1 MISTLTSAFTFMMF
15 AIAGFAALIQYVMT
29 SLGYMG
35 CMKKAGVES
44 WKAWIPVYNDYTMY
58 KVVNLKSFLIIFKII
73 YIIIE
78 IVYLSFTFA
87 YIQDISERTD
97 NIVNSYK
104 SNSYVTTT
112 RNEENRVITSVS
124 TPKYSYDEEEELLD
138 SVGSM
143 SIGLLV
149 FSLLS
154 SAFGIA
160 IFVIGILFA
169 INISKAYGLGG
180 GTIAGMI
187 LIPQIMILIVG
198 FGSSKYQGEYK
209 PTTTT
214 ETL

>member
-1 MISTLTSAFTFMMF
+1 MISIFTTAFTVIM
-15 AIAGFAALIQYVMT
+15 IAVTGFTLLIQYVMT

-35 CMKKAGVES
+35 CMKKAGVET
-44 WKAWIPVYNDYTMY
+44 WKAWIPVYNEYTMY
-58 KVVNLKSFLIIFKII
+58 KIVNLKSFLIIFKII
-73 YIIIE
+73 YIVVE

-87 YIQDISERTD
+87 YIQDISEKSD
-97 NIVNSYK
+97 NMVNSYRN
-104 SNSYVTTT
+104 SNYVTT
-112 RNEENRVITSVS
+112 RNEGNRVITLVS
-124 TPKYSYDEEEELLD
+124 TPTYSYDDEEELLN

-160 IFVIGILFA
+160 IFVVRILFA

-198 FGSSKYQGEYK
+198 FGSSKYQGTYK
-209 PTTTT
+209 PVTT
-214 ETL
+214 EYL

>member
-1 MISTLTSAFTFMMF
+1 MISIFTTAFTVIM
-15 AIAGFAALIQYVMT
+15 IAVTGFALLIQYVMT

-35 CMKKAGVES
+35 CMKKAGVET
-44 WKAWIPVYNDYTMY
+44 WKAWIPVYNEYTMY
-58 KVVNLKSFLIIFKII
+58 KIVNLKSFLIIFKII
-73 YIIIE
+73 YIVVE

-87 YIQDISERTD
+87 YIQDISEKSD
-97 NIVNSYK
+97 NMVNSYRN
-104 SNSYVTTT
+104 SNYVTTK
-112 RNEENRVITSVS
+112 NEVNRVITLVS
-124 TPKYSYDEEEELLD
+124 TPTYSYDDEEELLN

-160 IFVIGILFA
+160 IFVVGILFA

-198 FGSSKYQGEYK
+198 FGSSKYQGTYK
-209 PTTTT
+209 PVTT
-214 ETL
+214 ENL

>member
-1 MISTLTSAFTFMMF
+1 MISIFTTAFTVIM
-15 AIAGFAALIQYVMT
+15 IAVTGFTLLIQYVMT

-35 CMKKAGVES
+35 CMKKAGVET
-44 WKAWIPVYNDYTMY
+44 WKAWIPVYNEYTMY
-58 KVVNLKSFLIIFKII
+58 KIVNLKSFLIIFKII
-73 YIIIE
+73 YIVIE

-87 YIQDISERTD
+87 YIQDISEKSD
-97 NIVNSYK
+97 NMVNSYRN
-104 SNSYVTTT
+104 SNYVTT
-112 RNEENRVITSVS
+112 RNEGNRVITLAS
-124 TPKYSYDEEEELLD
+124 TPTYSYDDEEELLN

-160 IFVIGILFA
+160 IFVVRILFA

-198 FGSSKYQGEYK
+198 FGSSKYQGTYK
-209 PTTTT
+209 PVTT
-214 ETL
+214 ENL

>member
-1 MISTLTSAFTFMMF
+1 MISIFTTAFTVIM
-15 AIAGFAALIQYVMT
+15 IAVTGFVLLIQYVMT

-35 CMKKAGVES
+35 CMKKAGVET
-44 WKAWIPVYNDYTMY
+44 WKAWIPVYNEYTMY
-58 KVVNLKSFLIIFKII
+58 KIVNLKSFLIIFKII
-73 YIIIE
+73 YIVVE

-87 YIQDISERTD
+87 YIQDISEKSD
-97 NIVNSYK
+97 NMVNSYRN
-104 SNSYVTTT
+104 SNYVTT
-112 RNEENRVITSVS
+112 RNEGNRVITLVS
-124 TPKYSYDEEEELLD
+124 TPTYSYDDEEELLN

-160 IFVIGILFA
+160 IFVVGILFA

-198 FGSSKYQGEYK
+198 FGSSKYQGTYK
-209 PTTTT
+209 PVTT
-214 ETL
+214 ENL

>member
-1 MISTLTSAFTFMMF
+1 MISTFTAAFTVMMI
-15 AIAGFAALIQYVMT
+15 AVAGFVLLIQYVMT

-35 CMKKAGVES
+35 CMKKAGVET
-44 WKAWIPVYNDYTMY
+44 WKAWIPVYNEYTMY
-58 KVVNLKSFLIIFKII
+58 KIVNLKSFLIIFKII
-73 YIIIE
+73 YIVIE

-87 YIQDISERTD
+87 YIQDISEKSD
-97 NIVNSYK
+97 NMVNSYRN
-104 SNSYVTTT
+104 SNYVTT
-112 RNEENRVITSVS
+112 RNEGNRVINLVS
-124 TPKYSYDEEEELLD
+124 TPTYSYDDEEELLN

-160 IFVIGILFA
+160 IFVVGILFA

-198 FGSSKYQGEYK
+198 FGSSKYQGTYK
-209 PTTTT
+209 PVTT
-214 ETL
+214 EYL

>member
-1 MISTLTSAFTFMMF
+1 MISTFTAAFTVMM
-15 AIAGFAALIQYVMT
+15 IVVTGFVVLIQYVMT

-35 CMKKAGVES
+35 CMKKAGVET
-44 WKAWIPVYNDYTMY
+44 WKAWIPVYNEYTMY
-58 KVVNLKSFLIIFKII
+58 KIVNLKSFLIIFKII
-73 YIIIE
+73 YIVIE

-87 YIQDISERTD
+87 YIQDISEKSD
-97 NIVNSYK
+97 NIVNSYRN
-104 SNSYVTTT
+104 SNYVTT
-112 RNEENRVITSVS
+112 RNEGNRVITSFS
-124 TPKYSYDEEEELLD
+124 TPTYSYDDEEELLN

-160 IFVIGILFA
+160 IFVVGILFA

-198 FGSSKYQGEYK
+198 FGSSKYQGTYK
-209 PTTTT
+209 PVTT
-214 ETL
+214 ENL

>member
-1 MISTLTSAFTFMMF
+1 MISIFTTAFTVIM
-15 AIAGFAALIQYVMT
+15 IAVTGFTLLIQYVMT

-35 CMKKAGVES
+35 CMKKAGVET
-44 WKAWIPVYNDYTMY
+44 WKAWIPVYNEYTMY
-58 KVVNLKSFLIIFKII
+58 KIVNLKSFLIIFKII
-73 YIIIE
+73 YIVVE

-87 YIQDISERTD
+87 YIQDISEKSD
-97 NIVNSYK
+97 NMVNSYRN
-104 SNSYVTTT
+104 SNYVTT
-112 RNEENRVITSVS
+112 RNEGNRVITLVS
-124 TPKYSYDEEEELLD
+124 TPTYSYDEEEELLN

-160 IFVIGILFA
+160 IFVVRILFA

-198 FGSSKYQGEYK
+198 FGSSKYQGTYK
-209 PTTTT
+209 PVTT
-214 ETL
+214 EYL

>member
-1 MISTLTSAFTFMMF
+1 MISTFTAAFTVMMI
-15 AIAGFAALIQYVMT
+15 AVAGFVLLIQYVMT

-35 CMKKAGVES
+35 CMKKAGVET
-44 WKAWIPVYNDYTMY
+44 WKAWIPVYNEYTMY
-58 KVVNLKSFLIIFKII
+58 KIVNLKSFLIIFKII
-73 YIIIE
+73 YIVIE

-87 YIQDISERTD
+87 YIQDISEKSD
-97 NIVNSYK
+97 NIVNSYRS
-104 SNSYVTTT
+104 SNYVTT
-112 RNEENRVITSVS
+112 RNEGNRIITSVS
-124 TPKYSYDEEEELLD
+124 TPTYSYDDEEELLN

-160 IFVIGILFA
+160 IFVVGILFA

-187 LIPQIMILIVG
+187 LIPNIFILIIG
-198 FGSSKYQGEYK
+198 FGSSKYQGTYK
-209 PTTTT
+209 PVTA
-214 ETL
+214 ENV

>member
-1 MISTLTSAFTFMMF
+1 MISTFTAAFTVMM
-15 AIAGFAALIQYVMT
+15 IAVTGFVLLIQYVMT

-35 CMKKAGVES
+35 CMKKAGVET
-44 WKAWIPVYNDYTMY
+44 WKAWIPVYNEYTMY
-58 KVVNLKSFLIIFKII
+58 KIVNLKSFLIIFKII
-73 YIIIE
+73 YIVIE

-87 YIQDISERTD
+87 YIQDISEKSD
-97 NIVNSYK
+97 NIVNSYRS
-104 SNSYVTTT
+104 SNYVTT
-112 RNEENRVITSVS
+112 RNEGNRIITSVS
-124 TPKYSYDEEEELLD
+124 TPTYSYDDEEELLN

-160 IFVIGILFA
+160 IFVVGILFA

-198 FGSSKYQGEYK
+198 FGSSKYQGTYK
-209 PTTTT
+209 PVTT
-214 ETL
+214 ENL

>member
-1 MISTLTSAFTFMMF
+1 MISTFTTAFTAMM
-15 AIAGFAALIQYVMT
+15 ITVAGFALLIQYVMT

-35 CMKKAGVES
+35 CMKKAGVET
-44 WKAWIPVYNDYTMY
+44 WKAWIPVYNEYTMY
-58 KVVNLKSFLIIFKII
+58 KIVNLKSFLIIFKII
-73 YIIIE
+73 YIVIE

-87 YIQDISERTD
+87 YIQDISEKSD
-97 NIVNSYK
+97 NIVNSYRN
-104 SNSYVTTT
+104 SNYVTT
-112 RNEENRVITSVS
+112 RNEGNRIITSVS
-124 TPKYSYDEEEELLD
+124 TPTYSYDDGEELLN

-149 FSLLS
+149 FGLLS

-160 IFVIGILFA
+160 IFVVGILFA

-198 FGSSKYQGEYK
+198 FGSSKYQGTYK
-209 PTTTT
+209 PVTT
-214 ETL
+214 EYL

>member
-1 MISTLTSAFTFMMF
+1 MISTFTTAFTAMM
-15 AIAGFAALIQYVMT
+15 ITVAGFAVLIQYVMT

-35 CMKKAGVES
+35 CMKKAGVET
-44 WKAWIPVYNDYTMY
+44 WKAWIPVYNEYTMY
-58 KVVNLKSFLIIFKII
+58 KIVNLKSFLIIFKII
-73 YIIIE
+73 YIVIE

-87 YIQDISERTD
+87 YIQDISEKSD
-97 NIVNSYK
+97 NIVNSYRS
-104 SNSYVTTT
+104 SNYVPT
-112 RNEENRVITSVS
+112 RNEGNRIITSVS
-124 TPKYSYDEEEELLD
+124 TPTYSYDDKEELLN

-160 IFVIGILFA
+160 IFVVSILFA

-198 FGSSKYQGEYK
+198 FGSSKYQGTYK
-209 PTTTT
+209 PVTT
-214 ETL
+214 EYL